1 MVKSNAQHKETLR
14 NEVDNANAL
23 TDQLKTEKD
32 ALVSMFLANATISE
46 LAAQYKLIDELNAQI
61 NKSKQGPVTG

>member
-1 MVKSNAQHKETLR
+1 MKSNAQHKETLR